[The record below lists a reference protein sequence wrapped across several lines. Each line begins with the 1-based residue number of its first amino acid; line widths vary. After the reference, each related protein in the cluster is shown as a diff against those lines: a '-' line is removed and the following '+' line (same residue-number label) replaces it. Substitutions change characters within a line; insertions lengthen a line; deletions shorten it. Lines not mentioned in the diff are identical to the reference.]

1 MEEINKLINEIED
14 KDTEN
19 SKFEDEQND
28 LQEDVRQAEKR
39 VANKIKIL
47 RRHLEEKEKYGMKLQ
62 KNIETLHKR
71 RKQLIEEENILDRV
85 SIIIFC
91 I

>member
-39 VANKIKIL
+39 VAKKIKIL